1 MTPLDHLQGQG
12 LLIHHWD
19 TDGLCSAAL
28 LLNHLANPTLA
39 TMTPGIGH
47 YYLTETELNHCFSYD
62 YLIIVDMSLP
72 EQQIKKLAENIPV
85 ILIFDHHLGR
95 HLENVFH
102 HNPIILGEDPD
113 KYPSTSWIINTFLN
127 NPVNFLSLL
136 GVIGDHEHTIV
147 NNKTFYDTIT
157 TFCQDNHCTFQDMQ
171 RAVDL
176 LDSNYKIN
184 NKEAVEEAP
193 RFLRQCHSLDE
204 ILDHTFWKNNL
215 QFLENEIDRQLCMP
229 FEEKEGIIVAT
240 LDTPLNIISAVARRL
255 AWHHDKPVVVVNTG
269 FFKDQDQ
276 VYVRTSTNLE
286 TLIQRGRSLGF
297 RCGGK
302 KEVFGAV
309 LPKQSTS
316 MLIEEIMNFLSP
328 SMAQTGGY
336 HERTKSN

>member
-28 LLNHLANPTLA
+28 LMKHVADHTLA
-39 TMTPGIGH
+39 TMTPSIGH
-47 YYLTETELNHCFSYD
+47 YYLTETELHRCFSYD

-72 EQQIKKLAENIPV
+72 EQQIFQLAENIPKV
-85 ILIFDHHLGR
+85 LIFDHHVGR

-113 KYPSTSWIINTFLN
+113 KYPSTSWIINKFLN
-127 NPVNFLSLL
+127 NPVNLLSLL
-136 GVIGDHEHTIV
+136 GVIGDHDHTIV
-147 NNKTFYDTIT
+147 HNSAFYNIIL
-157 TFCQDNHCTFQDMQ
+157 TFCQDNHCAFQDMQ

-193 RFLRQCHSLDE
+193 QFLRQCHSLNE
-204 ILDHTFWKNNL
+204 ILSHTLWKDNL
-215 QFLENEIDRQLCMP
+215 HYLEKEIDRQFSTP
-229 FEEKEGIIVAT
+229 YEDKGGIIVTT
-240 LDTPLNIISAVARRL
+240 LDTPLNIISTIARML
-255 AWHHDKPVVVVNTG
+255 ARQHDRPVVVVNTG

-286 TLIQRGRSLGF
+286 PLIQRGRSLGF

-309 LPKQSTS
+309 LPKQCTPVL
-316 MLIEEIMNFLSP
+316 MEEIMNFLTP
-328 SMAQTGGY
+328 PMAKTGGY